1 MTLRGG
7 KNTGEPKPE
16 YNWEEEEG
24 GARDVKIDIAGC
36 KSNATASSLPK
47 KKGEKTENEGE
58 EEDAQGRKDI
68 EYPGTS
74 NRKYSKFI

>member
-16 YNWEEEEG
+16 YNWDEEEG
-24 GARDVKIDIAGC
+24 GTPDVKIDIAGC

-47 KKGEKTENEGE
+47 KERGK
-58 EEDAQGRKDI
+58 DRK
-68 EYPGTS
+68 
-74 NRKYSKFI
+74 